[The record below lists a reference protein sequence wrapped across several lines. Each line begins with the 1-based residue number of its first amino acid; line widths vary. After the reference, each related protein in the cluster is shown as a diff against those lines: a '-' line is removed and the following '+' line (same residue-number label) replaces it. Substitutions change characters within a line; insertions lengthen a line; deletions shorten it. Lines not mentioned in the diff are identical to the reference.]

1 MVIAESSMAADA
13 LEVRIAHL
21 EGAYEQIDKRLGSL
35 DGRAPPARGRAGR
48 GPGGGV
54 PRAHGER
61 ADRSRRAKAGCHLPL
76 GDWHRRGQLDHPHA
90 RYISAP
96 VTGRPHVDYSRR
108 PLVIWNRR
116 SFQATFFLL
125 KPVSVVGLT
134 LLVYAVGRTLA

>member
-1 MVIAESSMAADA
+1 MA
-13 LEVRIAHL
+13 RL

-35 DGRAPPARGRAGR
+35 DGRMASLE
-48 GPGGGV
+48 
-54 PRAHGER
+54 HGER

-76 GDWHRRGQLDHPHA
+76 GDWHRPGQLDHPHA

-96 VTGRPHVDYSRR
+96 VTSRPHVDYSRR

-134 LLVYAVGRTLA
+134 LVVYAVGSTLA